1 MKRKAVMRRLLLLT
15 TFMLVTLVLILQPH
29 LQQHG
34 LLYKTA
40 SVTSS
45 PPPSKSEL
53 QGNFSAVAIPTGHA
67 LVQPELKRHD
77 PISPDER
84 PKTLLLSKTVLK
96 PPSNRTNLT
105 QAEVSGPLR
114 TRFQER
120 IVDAKQWSWN
130 RTAML
135 ELRNAVRKV
144 IDTAKSISILRSQT
158 HIGDVMHYDIDNHN
172 TFNIT
177 KDLYD
182 LLPETSPLEG
192 RLFNSCAI
200 VGNSGILLG
209 SGCGREID
217 GHDFVIRCN
226 LAPVTEY
233 VKDVGR
239 KSDLVTMNPSVLPTA
254 FGGLKEKHWEEKFV
268 KRLRMLEHSMLWIPA
283 FTTINGEKYVQ
294 YTNRL
299 ILKNDLNIKTLYP
312 TKHLAHSIRG
322 RDRCMSCRG
331 EESTACWETTPG
343 NASLCPPPPM
353 DQLENIK
360 EGTMIYK
367 ACMFWLQAKTRIKRP
382 STGLY
387 MYTIATRFC
396 EEIHLYGFFPFT
408 VDVNGRPVRYH
419 YYDNGKYNFYDKRRP
434 HSMPVEF
441 QALRRLH
448 DKGALRLLTD
458 KCT

>member
-1 MKRKAVMRRLLLLT
+1 MS
-15 TFMLVTLVLILQPH
+15 F
-29 LQQHG
+29 
-34 LLYKTA
+34 
-40 SVTSS
+40 SS
-45 PPPSKSEL
+45 SYS
-53 QGNFSAVAIPTGHA
+53 
-67 LVQPELKRHD
+67 
-77 PISPDER
+77 
-84 PKTLLLSKTVLK
+84 
-96 PPSNRTNLT
+96 
-105 QAEVSGPLR
+105 
-114 TRFQER
+114 
-120 IVDAKQWSWN
+120 
-130 RTAML
+130 
-135 ELRNAVRKV
+135 RNAVRKV

-209 SGCGREID
+209 SGCGQEID
-217 GHDFVIRCN
+217 SHDFVIRCN

-294 YTNRL
+294 YTNRI

-322 RDRCMSCRG
+322 
-331 EESTACWETTPG
+331 
-343 NASLCPPPPM
+343 
-353 DQLENIK
+353 
-360 EGTMIYK
+360 
-367 ACMFWLQAKTRIKRP
+367 FWWISKTRIKRP

-396 EEIHLYGFFPFT
+396 QEIHLYGFFPFT

>member
-1 MKRKAVMRRLLLLT
+1 MRSVKVGNDMKRKAVMRRLLLLT

-67 LVQPELKRHD
+67 LVQHELKRHD
-77 PISPDER
+77 PVNPDER
-84 PKTLLLSKTVLK
+84 HRTLLLSKTVLK

-105 QAEVSGPLR
+105 QTEVAGPLR

-135 ELRNAVRKV
+135 EMRNAVRKV

-209 SGCGREID
+209 SGCGQEID
-217 GHDFVIRCN
+217 SHDFVIRCN

-294 YTNRL
+294 YTNRI

-322 RDRCMSCRG
+322 
-331 EESTACWETTPG
+331 
-343 NASLCPPPPM
+343 
-353 DQLENIK
+353 
-360 EGTMIYK
+360 
-367 ACMFWLQAKTRIKRP
+367 FWLQAKTRIKRP

-396 EEIHLYGFFPFT
+396 QEIHLYGFFPFT